1 MTTKQMARQVGLY
14 PYPYSE
20 LGRAKRPPLLK
31 SRNTE
36 EFGNDDSG
44 ALPSRFAAQATP
56 DVIIVPASVQDRT
69 TAEPIAALLGFDGDY
84 PADRHK
90 RIVRTGPSGR
100 RVM

>member
-20 LGRAKRPPLLK
+20 LGSAKRPPLLE

-44 ALPSRFAAQATP
+44 AFPNRLRLAAQASP
-56 DVIIVPASVQDRT
+56 DAIVPVSVQDRT
-69 TAEPIAALLGFDGDY
+69 TAGPILLGLNGDY
-84 PADRHK
+84 LTHRHE
-90 RIVRTGPSGR
+90 RIVRIGPGGR